1 MSDERGARRFL
12 ITRRLS
18 LITSL
23 GAAMGTLVQDL
34 RYSIRT
40 LAKNPGFAVVAVL
53 TLALGIGANTAIFS
67 VVDAVLLR
75 PLPYPE
81 SDRLFTVHQ
90 TLPQDPGQNTGV
102 SYPNYLDWKQQNEA
116 FESIAAVRGN
126 VLALSG
132 QGEPTY
138 IQTGSGTSNY
148 FDVLRVKP
156 LLGRT
161 LQSSD
166 DALDA
171 NPVVVMSESLWRARF
186 GADPAIVGR
195 TVTLDQ
201 HPLTVVG
208 IVPAYFHPSVP
219 DAAAQL
225 WVPLRQDG
233 VFSDMRGRRG
243 GHYLSA
249 LGRLKPGVSAAAA
262 QSEMAAI
269 EQRLAEQF
277 PNQNKGWGIRIV
289 SLQGGMAGNERTALL
304 VLLGAVGFVFL
315 IACANVA
322 SLQLARAASRRKEI
336 AIRVALGAGRQRLLR
351 QFLTESV
358 LLSVI
363 GGTVGLVLALEASQG
378 LIAWLPADLPRVSEI
393 HVDARV
399 LAFGLAL
406 SVLSGVIFGLAPAW
420 HGTESRLAEALEGA
434 RGTGEERK
442 SHRARNIF
450 VVAETALAIVLLIGA
465 GLLIRSFARLQQVI
479 VGFNPAQMLT
489 AQIGLPRA
497 QYAKPEQWISF
508 YRQTLE
514 RMNALPEAQEAAVA
528 VPLPLSD
535 SYINL
540 AFEIEGRPPRTKSDS
555 PAADFVAISPNYFH
569 VMQVP
574 LLRGREFS
582 VADSESGP
590 KVCAISSSL
599 AQQLFPTESAL
610 GQRILIG
617 YPESSSREIVGIVG
631 DVKDTDLSARQSAQ
645 IYVPF
650 VQNPFWAADIA
661 VRAHG
666 NPSALGGALREQ
678 IRAIDSALPVAAI
691 RPMAEVIGSS
701 TAQPR
706 FRTTLLSLFGAAALL
721 LAAIGIYGV
730 LAYTVARQ
738 TREIGIRMALGA
750 NPGKVLRLV
759 LGRGLRLAAAGT
771 VIGVLAALLLT
782 QLLNSLLFG
791 VSATDPLTFAA
802 VAGLLLGVALLAC
815 YVPARRAMRVDP
827 MVALRYD

>member
-1 MSDERGARRFL
+1 
-12 ITRRLS
+12 
-18 LITSL
+18 
-23 GAAMGTLVQDL
+23 MGTLLQDL
-34 RYSIRT
+34 RYGIRT
-40 LAKNPGFAVVAVL
+40 LAKNPGFTIVAVF

-81 SDRLFTVHQ
+81 PARLFTVYQ
-90 TLPQDPGQNTGV
+90 TLPENPAQNTGV
-102 SYPNYLDWKQQNEA
+102 SYPNYVDWTQQNEA

-138 IQTGSGTSNY
+138 IQAGSVTSNY

-186 GADPAIVGR
+186 GADPALVGR

-201 HPLTVVG
+201 HPITVVG
-208 IVPAYFHPSVP
+208 ILPAYFHPSVP

-249 LGRLKPGVSAAAA
+249 LGRLKPGVTAAPA
-262 QSEMAAI
+262 QSEMAAM

-277 PNQNKGWGIRIV
+277 PNENKGWGIRIV
-289 SLQGGMAGNERTALL
+289 SLQADMAGNVRTALL
-304 VLLGAVGFVFL
+304 VLLAAVGFVFL

-322 SLQLARAASRRKEI
+322 SLQLARAASRRREI

-363 GGTVGLVLALEASQG
+363 GGVVGLLLAYEALQG

-399 LAFGLAL
+399 LAFVMTL

-434 RGTGEERK
+434 RGAGEERT
-442 SHRARNIF
+442 SHHARNIF
-450 VVAETALAIVLLIGA
+450 VIAETALAIVLLIGA
-465 GLLIRSFARLQQVI
+465 GLFIRSFARLQQVN
-479 VGFNPAQMLT
+479 VGFNPAQLLT

-508 YRQTLE
+508 YKQTLE
-514 RMNALPEAQEAAVA
+514 RMNALPGAQEAAVA

-540 AFEIEGRPPRTKSDS
+540 AFEIEGRSPHSKSDA
-555 PAADFVAISPNYFH
+555 PTTDFVAISPNYFH

-582 VADSESGP
+582 DADSESGP

-599 AQQLFPTESAL
+599 AQQLFPNENAL

-617 YPESSSREIVGIVG
+617 YPANSAREIVGIVG
-631 DVKDTDLSARQSAQ
+631 DVKDSDLSARQSTQ

-661 VRAHG
+661 VRVHG
-666 NPSALGGALREQ
+666 NPSALSGTLREQ
-678 IRAIDSALPVAAI
+678 IRAIDSALPVAEV

-701 TAQPR
+701 IAQPR

-730 LAYTVARQ
+730 LAYTVAQQ

-759 LGRGLRLAAAGT
+759 LGRGLRLAGFGT
-771 VIGVLAALLLT
+771 AIGILAALMST

-791 VSATDPLTFAA
+791 VSATDPVTFAA

-827 MVALRYD
+827 MVALRYE

>member
-1 MSDERGARRFL
+1 VGAL
-12 ITRRLS
+12 L
-18 LITSL
+18 
-23 GAAMGTLVQDL
+23 QDL
-34 RYSIRT
+34 RYGVRT
-40 LAKNPGFAVVAVL
+40 LAKNPGFTVVVVL
-53 TLALGIGANTAIFS
+53 TLALGIAANTAIFS

-75 PLPYPE
+75 PVPYPE
-81 SDRLFTVHQ
+81 SDRLFTVYQ
-90 TLPQDPGQNTGV
+90 TLPQDPAQNTGV
-102 SYPNYLDWKQQNEA
+102 SYPNYLDWTRQNQV
-116 FESIAAVRGN
+116 FDSIAAVRGN

-138 IQTGSGTSNY
+138 IQTGSVTSNY
-148 FDVLRVKP
+148 FEVLRVKP

-161 LQSSD
+161 LQLSD

-186 GADPAIVGR
+186 GADTAIVGSAI
-195 TVTLDQ
+195 TLDQ
-201 HPLTVVG
+201 HPITVVG
-208 IVPAYFHPSVP
+208 IVPAHFHPSAP

-249 LGRLKPGVSAAAA
+249 LGRLKPDVTGAQA

-269 EQRLAEQF
+269 EQRLAEQY
-277 PNQNKGWGIRIV
+277 PNENKGWGIRIV
-289 SLQGGMAGNERTALL
+289 SLQADMAGNVRTALL

-363 GGTVGLVLALEASQG
+363 GGAVGLLLAYEALQG
-378 LIAWLPADLPRVSEI
+378 LIAWLPADLPRISEI

-399 LAFGLAL
+399 LAFGLVL

-434 RGTGEERK
+434 RGAGEERS
-442 SHRARNIF
+442 SHRARNAF
-450 VVAETALAIVLLIGA
+450 VVAETALAIVLLIGS
-465 GLLIRSFARLQQVI
+465 GLLIRSFARLQRVN
-479 VGFNPAQMLT
+479 VGFNPAQLLI

-497 QYAKPEQWISF
+497 QYANPEQWISF
-508 YRQTLE
+508 YKQTLE
-514 RMNALPEAQEAAVA
+514 RLNALPGAQEAAVA

-540 AFEIEGRPPRTKSDS
+540 AFEIEGRPPHSNSDS
-555 PAADFVAISPNYFH
+555 PTADFVAISPNYFH

-582 VADSESGP
+582 DADSESGA
-590 KVCAISSSL
+590 KVCAISSNL
-599 AQQLFPTESAL
+599 AQQLFPNENAL

-617 YPESSSREIVGIVG
+617 YPASSAREIVGIVG
-631 DVKDTDLSARQSAQ
+631 DVKDSDLAARQSAQ

-661 VRAHG
+661 VRSHG
-666 NPSALGGALREQ
+666 NPSALGGALRAQ
-678 IRAIDSALPVAAI
+678 IREIDSALPVAEV
-691 RPMAEVIGSS
+691 RPMAEVIGRSV
-701 TAQPR
+701 AQPR
-706 FRTTLLSLFGAAALL
+706 FRTALLSLFGAAALL

-730 LAYTVARQ
+730 LAYTVAQQ

-750 NPGKVLRLV
+750 NPARVMRLV
-759 LGRGLRLAAAGT
+759 LARGLRLAGAGT
-771 VIGVLAALLLT
+771 LIGVLAALVLT

-827 MVALRYD
+827 MVALRYE

>member
-1 MSDERGARRFL
+1 VGAF
-12 ITRRLS
+12 I
-18 LITSL
+18 
-23 GAAMGTLVQDL
+23 QDL
-34 RYSIRT
+34 RYGLRT
-40 LAKNPGFAVVAVL
+40 LAKNPGFTAVAVL

-81 SDRLFTVHQ
+81 SDRLFTVYQ
-90 TLPQDPGQNTGV
+90 TLPQDPAQNTGV
-102 SYPNYLDWKQQNEA
+102 SYPNYLDWAQQNQV

-126 VLALSG
+126 SLALSG

-138 IQTGSGTSNY
+138 IETGSVTANY

-171 NPVVVMSESLWRARF
+171 SAVVVMSESLWRARF
-186 GADPAIVGR
+186 AADPAIVGR
-195 TVTLDQ
+195 TITLDQ
-201 HPLTVVG
+201 HPITVVG

-233 VFSDMRGRRG
+233 IFSDMRARRA
-243 GHYLSA
+243 GHYLAA
-249 LGRLKPGVSAAAA
+249 LGRLKSGVTETQA

-269 EQRLAEQF
+269 EQRLAEQY
-277 PNQNKGWGIRIV
+277 PNEDKGWGIRIV
-289 SLQGGMAGNERTALL
+289 SLQADMAGNVRTALL

-322 SLQLARAASRRKEI
+322 SLQLARAASRQKEI

-363 GGTVGLVLALEASQG
+363 GGVVGLVLAYETLQG

-393 HVDARV
+393 HVDATV

-406 SVLSGVIFGLAPAW
+406 SVVSGVIFGLAPAW
-420 HGTESRLAEALEGA
+420 HGMESRLAEALEGA
-434 RGTGEERK
+434 RGAGEGRT

-450 VVAETALAIVLLIGA
+450 VVAETALAIVLLVGA
-465 GLLIRSFARLQQVI
+465 GLLIRSFARLQQVN
-479 VGFNPAQMLT
+479 VGFNPAQLLT

-514 RMNALPEAQEAAVA
+514 RMKALPGAQEAAVA

-540 AFEIEGRPPRTKSDS
+540 AFAIVGRPPRSRSEAPT
-555 PAADFVAISPNYFH
+555 ADFVAISPNYFH

-574 LLRGREFS
+574 LLRGREFGD
-582 VADSESGP
+582 ADSESAP
-590 KVCAISSSL
+590 KVCVISASL
-599 AQQLFPTESAL
+599 AQQLFPDESAL
-610 GQRILIG
+610 GQRISIG
-617 YPESSSREIVGIVG
+617 YPADASREIVGIVG
-631 DVKDTDLSARQSAQ
+631 DVKDSDLAARQSAQ
-645 IYVPF
+645 VYVPF

-661 VRAHG
+661 VRARG

-678 IRAIDSALPVAAI
+678 IRAIDSALPVADV

-701 TAQPR
+701 IAQPR

-730 LAYTVARQ
+730 LAYTVAQQ

-750 NPGKVLRLV
+750 NPGRVLRLV
-759 LGRGLRLAAAGT
+759 LARGLGLAGAGT
-771 VIGVLAALLLT
+771 AIGVVAALLLT
-782 QLLNSLLFG
+782 HLLNSLLFG

-802 VAGLLLGVALLAC
+802 VAGLLLAVALLAC

>member
-1 MSDERGARRFL
+1 M
-12 ITRRLS
+12 
-18 LITSL
+18 
-23 GAAMGTLVQDL
+23 
-34 RYSIRT
+34 
-40 LAKNPGFAVVAVL
+40 
-53 TLALGIGANTAIFS
+53 
-67 VVDAVLLR
+67 
-75 PLPYPE
+75 
-81 SDRLFTVHQ
+81 
-90 TLPQDPGQNTGV
+90 
-102 SYPNYLDWKQQNEA
+102 
-116 FESIAAVRGN
+116 
-126 VLALSG
+126 
-132 QGEPTY
+132 
-138 IQTGSGTSNY
+138 
-148 FDVLRVKP
+148 
-156 LLGRT
+156 GRT
-161 LQSSD
+161 
-166 DALDA
+166 
-171 NPVVVMSESLWRARF
+171 
-186 GADPAIVGR
+186 I
-195 TVTLDQ
+195 TLDQ
-201 HPLTVVG
+201 HPITVVG

-249 LGRLKPGVSAAAA
+249 LGRLKPGVTAAQA
-262 QSEMAAI
+262 QSEMAAM
-269 EQRLAEQF
+269 EQRLAEQY
-277 PNQNKGWGIRIV
+277 PNENKGWGIRIV
-289 SLQGGMAGNERTALL
+289 SLQADMAGNVRTALL

-363 GGTVGLVLALEASQG
+363 GGAVGLVLAYEALQG

-434 RGTGEERK
+434 RGAGEERT

-450 VVAETALAIVLLIGA
+450 VVAETALAIVLLDRRGIA
-465 GLLIRSFARLQQVI
+465 DPQLRSFAAGECGIQSRAI
-479 VGFNPAQMLT
+479 ARRRRS
-489 AQIGLPRA
+489 ALPRA

-508 YRQTLE
+508 YQQTLE
-514 RMNALPEAQEAAVA
+514 RMNALPGAQEAAVA

-540 AFEIEGRPPRTKSDS
+540 AFEIEGRPPRSKSDA
-555 PAADFVAISPNYFH
+555 PTADFVAISPNYFH

-582 VADSESGP
+582 DADSESGP
-590 KVCAISSSL
+590 KVCAISASL
-599 AQQLFPTESAL
+599 AQQLFPNENAL

-617 YPESSSREIVGIVG
+617 YPANSAREIVGIVG
-631 DVKDTDLSARQSAQ
+631 DVKDSDLSARQSAQ

-678 IRAIDSALPVAAI
+678 IRAIDSALPVAEV

-701 TAQPR
+701 IAQPR
-706 FRTTLLSLFGAAALL
+706 FRTTLLSLFGGAALL

-730 LAYTVARQ
+730 LAYTVAQQ

-750 NPGKVLRLV
+750 NPGTVLRLV
-759 LGRGLRLAAAGT
+759 LGRGLRLAGAGT
-771 VIGVLAALLLT
+771 VIGVLAALMLTRLLG
-782 QLLNSLLFG
+782 SLLFD

-827 MVALRYD
+827 MVALRYE

>member
-1 MSDERGARRFL
+1 MG
-12 ITRRLS
+12 S
-18 LITSL
+18 LL
-23 GAAMGTLVQDL
+23 QDL
-34 RYSIRT
+34 RYGIRT
-40 LAKNPGFAVVAVL
+40 LAKNPGFTIVGVL

-75 PLPYPE
+75 PLPYPQA
-81 SDRLFTVHQ
+81 DRLFTVYQ
-90 TLPQDPGQNTGV
+90 TLPQDSAQNTGV
-102 SYPNYLDWKQQNEA
+102 SYPNYLDWTQQNEA

-138 IQTGSGTSNY
+138 IQTGSVTSNY
-148 FDVLRVKP
+148 FDVLRAKP

-161 LQSSD
+161 LQPFD

-171 NPVVVMSESLWRARF
+171 SPVVVMSESLWRGRF

-195 TVTLDQ
+195 TITLDQ
-201 HPLTVVG
+201 HPITVAG

-219 DAAAQL
+219 DGAAQL

-249 LGRLKPGVSAAAA
+249 LGRLKPGVTAAQA
-262 QSEMAAI
+262 QSEMAAL
-269 EQRLAEQF
+269 EQRLAQQYPDE
-277 PNQNKGWGIRIV
+277 NKGWGMRIV
-289 SLQGGMAGNERTALL
+289 SLQADMAGNVRTALL

-351 QFLTESV
+351 QFLTESL

-363 GGTVGLVLALEASQG
+363 GGVVGLVLAFEALQG

-393 HVDARV
+393 HVEGHV

-434 RGTGEERK
+434 RGAGEERT
-442 SHRARNIF
+442 SHRARNAF
-450 VVAETALAIVLLIGA
+450 VIAEMALAIVLLVGA
-465 GLLIRSFARLQQVI
+465 GLLIRSFARLQQVN
-479 VGFNPAQMLT
+479 VGFNPAQLLT

-514 RMNALPEAQEAAVA
+514 RMNALPGAQEAAVA

-540 AFEIEGRPPRTKSDS
+540 AFEIEGRPPRAKSDS
-555 PAADFVAISPNYFH
+555 PTADFVAISPNYFH

-582 VADSESGP
+582 GADSESGP

-599 AQQLFPTESAL
+599 AQQLFPNESAL

-617 YPESSSREIVGIVG
+617 YPANSSREIVGIVG
-631 DVKDTDLSARQSAQ
+631 DVKDSDLSARQSAQ

-650 VQNPFWAADIA
+650 VQNPFWATDIA
-661 VRAHG
+661 VRSHG

-678 IRAIDSALPVAAI
+678 IRAIDPALPVAGVQ
-691 RPMAEVIGSS
+691 PMAEVIGSS
-701 TAQPR
+701 IAQPR
-706 FRTTLLSLFGAAALL
+706 FRTALLSLFGAAALL

-730 LAYTVARQ
+730 LAYTVAQQ

-750 NPGKVLRLV
+750 NPGTVLRLV
-759 LGRGLRLAAAGT
+759 LARGLRLAGAGT
-771 VIGVLAALLLT
+771 LIGVLAALMLT

-827 MVALRYD
+827 MVALRCE

>member
-1 MSDERGARRFL
+1 MGAL
-12 ITRRLS
+12 L
-18 LITSL
+18 
-23 GAAMGTLVQDL
+23 QDL
-34 RYSIRT
+34 RYGVRT
-40 LAKNPGFAVVAVL
+40 LAKNPGFTVVAVL

-81 SDRLFTVHQ
+81 SARLFTVYQ
-90 TLPQDPGQNTGV
+90 TLPEDPAQNTGV
-102 SYPNYLDWKQQNEA
+102 SYPNYLDWTQQNEA

-138 IQTGSGTSNY
+138 VQTGSVTSNY

-195 TVTLDQ
+195 SITLDQ
-201 HPLTVVG
+201 HPITVAG

-233 VFSDMRGRRG
+233 VFSDMRSRRG

-249 LGRLKPGVSAAAA
+249 LGRLKPGVTAPQA
-262 QSEMAAI
+262 QNEMAVLQ
-269 EQRLAEQF
+269 QRLAQQY
-277 PNQNKGWGIRIV
+277 PNENKGWGIRIV
-289 SLQGGMAGNERTALL
+289 SLQTDMAGNVRTALL

-315 IACANVA
+315 IACTNVA

-363 GGTVGLVLALEASQG
+363 GGAVGLLLALEALKG

-399 LAFGLAL
+399 LFFGLAL

-434 RGTGEERK
+434 RGAGEGRT

-450 VVAETALAIVLLIGA
+450 VIAETALAIVLLVGA
-465 GLLIRSFARLQQVI
+465 GLLIRSFVRLQQVD
-479 VGFNPAQMLT
+479 VGFNPAQLLT

-508 YRQTLE
+508 YKQALE
-514 RMNALPEAQEAAVA
+514 RMNTLPGAQEAAVA

-540 AFEIEGRPPRTKSDS
+540 AFEIEGRPPREKSDS
-555 PAADFVAISPNYFH
+555 PTADLVAISPNYFH

-574 LLRGREFS
+574 LMHGREFS
-582 VADSESGP
+582 DADSESGP
-590 KVCAISSSL
+590 KVCVISASL
-599 AQQLFPTESAL
+599 AQQLFPNESAL

-617 YPESSSREIVGIVG
+617 YPTSSSRKIVGIVG
-631 DVKDTDLSARQSAQ
+631 DVKDSDLSARQSAQ

-666 NPSALGGALREQ
+666 NPSSLSGALREQ
-678 IRAIDSALPVAAI
+678 IRAIDSALPVSEV
-691 RPMAEVIGSS
+691 RPMMEAIESS
-701 TAQPR
+701 VAQPR

-730 LAYTVARQ
+730 LAYTVAQQ

-750 NPGKVLRLV
+750 NPGRALRLV
-759 LGRGLRLAAAGT
+759 LGRGLRLAGAGT
-771 VIGVLAALLLT
+771 VIGVLAARMLT

-791 VSATDPLTFAA
+791 ISATDPLTFAA
-802 VAGLLLGVALLAC
+802 VAGLLLGVALVAC

-827 MVALRYD
+827 MVALRYE

>member
-1 MSDERGARRFL
+1 MGAL
-12 ITRRLS
+12 I
-18 LITSL
+18 
-23 GAAMGTLVQDL
+23 QDL
-34 RYSIRT
+34 RYGLRT
-40 LAKNPGFAVVAVL
+40 LAKNPGFTAVAVL

-81 SDRLFTVHQ
+81 PDRLFTVYQ
-90 TLPQDPGQNTGV
+90 TLPQDPAQNTGV
-102 SYPNYLDWKQQNEA
+102 SYPNYLDWTQQNQV

-126 VLALSG
+126 SLALSG

-138 IQTGSGTSNY
+138 IETGSVTASY

-171 NPVVVMSESLWRARF
+171 NAVVVMSESLWRARF
-186 GADPAIVGR
+186 AADPTMVGR
-195 TVTLDQ
+195 TITLDQ
-201 HPLTVVG
+201 HPITVVG

-233 VFSDMRGRRG
+233 VFSDMRARRA
-243 GHYLSA
+243 GHYLAA
-249 LGRLKPGVSAAAA
+249 LGRLKPGVTAAQA

-269 EQRLAEQF
+269 EQRLAEQY
-277 PNQNKGWGIRIV
+277 PNENKGWGIRIV
-289 SLQGGMAGNERTALL
+289 SLQADMAGNVRAALL

-336 AIRVALGAGRQRLLR
+336 AIRVALGAGRRRLLR

-363 GGTVGLVLALEASQG
+363 GGTVGLALAYEALQG
-378 LIAWLPADLPRVSEI
+378 LIAWLPSDLPRVSEI
-393 HVDARV
+393 HVDATV
-399 LAFGLAL
+399 LAFGLLL
-406 SVLSGVIFGLAPAW
+406 SAVSGVIFGLAPAW
-420 HGTESRLAEALEGA
+420 HGMESRLAEALEGA
-434 RGTGEERK
+434 RGAGEGRT
-442 SHRARNIF
+442 SHRARNAF
-450 VVAETALAIVLLIGA
+450 VVAETALAIVLLVGA
-465 GLLIRSFARLQQVI
+465 GLLIRSFARLQQVN
-479 VGFNPAQMLT
+479 VGFNPAQLLT

-514 RMNALPEAQEAAVA
+514 RMNALPGAQEAAVA

-540 AFEIEGRPPRTKSDS
+540 AFAIEGRLPRSRSEAPT
-555 PAADFVAISPNYFH
+555 ADFVAISPNYFH

-574 LLRGREFS
+574 LLRGREFGET
-582 VADSESGP
+582 DSESAP
-590 KVCAISSSL
+590 KVCVISASV
-599 AQQLFPTESAL
+599 AQQLFPNESAL
-610 GQRILIG
+610 GQRIIIG
-617 YPESSSREIVGIVG
+617 YPADASREIVGIVG
-631 DVKDTDLSARQSAQ
+631 DVKDSDLAARQSAQ

-661 VRAHG
+661 VRSHG
-666 NPSALGGALREQ
+666 NPSALSGALREQ
-678 IRAIDSALPVAAI
+678 IRAIDSALPVAEV
-691 RPMAEVIGSS
+691 RPMADVIGSS
-701 TAQPR
+701 IAQPR

-730 LAYTVARQ
+730 LAYTVAQQ

-750 NPGKVLRLV
+750 NPGRVLRLV
-759 LGRGLRLAAAGT
+759 LARGLGLAGAGT
-771 VIGVLAALLLT
+771 AIGVLAALLLT
-782 QLLNSLLFG
+782 RLLNSLLFG
-791 VSATDPLTFAA
+791 VSATDPLTFVA
-802 VAGLLLGVALLAC
+802 VAGLLLAVAFVAC
-815 YVPARRAMRVDP
+815 YVPARRAMCVDP
-827 MVALRYD
+827 MVALRYE